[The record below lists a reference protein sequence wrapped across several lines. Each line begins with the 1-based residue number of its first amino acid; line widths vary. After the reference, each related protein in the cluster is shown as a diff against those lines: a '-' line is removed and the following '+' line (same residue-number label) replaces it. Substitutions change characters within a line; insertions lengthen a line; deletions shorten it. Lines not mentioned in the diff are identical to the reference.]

1 MEMID
6 TFNDHTFEL
15 FKTKEKEI
23 MEEHIH
29 NIEQDINN
37 DRELLE
43 IKSFLESD
51 GWSLIPQ
58 NQIRDIDAVV
68 NIRNN
73 FLVKKKTRG
82 RTRKKKSEKVP
93 HGNKSF
99 DNIQRK
105 IQVHFLNFVIS
116 FCNDALKY
124 YFKNSFY
131 SFKKMN
137 QKEKINVNFKYVSK
151 LKKSSIKD
159 LLKSEISNK
168 FKTFNKNENKILLS
182 QLKET
187 WLDKLFDMNYD
198 T

>member
-1 MEMID
+1 MSSIS
-6 TFNDHTFEL
+6 
-15 FKTKEKEI
+15 K
-23 MEEHIH
+23 
-29 NIEQDINN
+29 
-37 DRELLE
+37 
-43 IKSFLESD
+43 
-51 GWSLIPQ
+51 
-58 NQIRDIDAVV
+58 NQIRDIDDVV

-93 HGNKSF
+93 HKNKSF
-99 DNIQRK
+99 DNVQRK
-105 IQVHFLNFVIS
+105 IKVHFLNFVTS
-116 FCNDALKY
+116 LCNDPLNY
-124 YFKNSFY
+124 YFKNSPFY
-131 SFKKMN
+131 FKKIN
-137 QKEKINVNFKYVSK
+137 QKEKINVNFNYVSK

>member
-1 MEMID
+1 MID
-6 TFNDHTFEL
+6 TFNDLTFER
-15 FKTKEKEI
+15 FNTEKKEI

-29 NIEQDINN
+29 YNEQDMNN

-43 IKSFLESD
+43 IKNFLESD

-99 DNIQRK
+99 DNVQRK

-124 YFKNSFY
+124 YFK
-131 SFKKMN
+131 
-137 QKEKINVNFKYVSK
+137 K
-151 LKKSSIKD
+151 L
-159 LLKSEISNK
+159 
-168 FKTFNKNENKILLS
+168 
-182 QLKET
+182 
-187 WLDKLFDMNYD
+187 LFFF
-198 T
+198 